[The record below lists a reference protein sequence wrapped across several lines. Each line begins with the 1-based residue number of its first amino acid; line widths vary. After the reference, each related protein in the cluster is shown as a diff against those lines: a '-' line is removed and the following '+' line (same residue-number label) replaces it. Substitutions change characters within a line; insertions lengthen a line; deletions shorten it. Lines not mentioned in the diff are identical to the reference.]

1 MARRPVRK
9 LSLGEGGRQ
18 HREEARPDQGAIAW
32 RHPVRIVGP
41 PGRCL
46 RDQRGPPPAGHVPEG
61 AQPPQTAHPHRR
73 QRQERAHGTGRQTR
87 CAQGFFCRRPAG
99 ARRHPLSGTPAGRFE
114 TDETGWL
121 ISATDRTK
129 QDGKRDRLRSILDI
143 SSSYVRAK
151 VAVGPTPT
159 DTQLLMVI
167 AGSSDSERELTMKAS
182 VIDLL
187 STALATRREVEVS
200 YDSSSR
206 ITLVEMQRA

>member
-1 MARRPVRK
+1 MASV
-9 LSLGEGGRQ
+9 
-18 HREEARPDQGAIAW
+18 
-32 RHPVRIVGP
+32 
-41 PGRCL
+41 
-46 RDQRGPPPAGHVPEG
+46 
-61 AQPPQTAHPHRR
+61 
-73 QRQERAHGTGRQTR
+73 TGYVQ
-87 CAQGFFCRRPAG
+87 
-99 ARRHPLSGTPAGRFE
+99 
-114 TDETGWL
+114 
-121 ISATDRTK
+121 
-129 QDGKRDRLRSILDI
+129 ILDI